1 MLKIKMPEVN
11 QNYNFNSLYV
21 CLLLLVYNIWKN
33 NYEYINI
40 FLNKIY
46 LLNYTSLFIV
56 INIIGLYLFLKKLTF
71 EINIKYTIKFL

>member
-1 MLKIKMPEVN
+1 MLKIKMPEVI